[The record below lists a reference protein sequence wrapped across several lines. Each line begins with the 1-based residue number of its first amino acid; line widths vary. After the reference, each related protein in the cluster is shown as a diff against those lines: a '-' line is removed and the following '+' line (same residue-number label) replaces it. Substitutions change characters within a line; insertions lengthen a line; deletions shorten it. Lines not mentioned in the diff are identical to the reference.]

1 VKEFDVLVIGGG
13 PALRECI
20 RTCRML
26 SPQARLG
33 AIRADKVMV
42 NHCAMPYALGKRT
55 TLEKVI
61 APDTLVTR
69 WDAQLFTDEARQ
81 IDPKEK
87 TVKCANDSFRYRK
100 LVLAMGADPIR
111 PPIPGI
117 NLENI
122 VTLRHFEDVK
132 KLEETLDL
140 PQTKNI
146 VIVGG
151 GYIGVEFAYV
161 IKQRANLNV
170 TIVELLRHLL
180 EASLDDEFCTVA
192 EEALRKNEV
201 NIYTKTRVTEF
212 KGKGRVEK
220 VVFDNKEIPADV
232 VILAIGVAPAVE
244 LASTAG
250 VKADRQGIDVDKY
263 FKTSVEDIYAIGDA
277 IKTASPVTGNYFPGM
292 LGGNAALEA
301 RMLATNLFG
310 GNRAFPGVVNPSGT
324 KIFGTSF
331 GMVGLTERYAKERGI
346 KCLSGSAKTTSIY
359 SMLNGVRTVEGKLV
373 FRGDDLTVIGSQIY
387 GDINLVGLV
396 DLMSQAILRNFTLYD
411 ILDFMHTTQP
421 ELSPEP
427 AVNLLPR
434 CAEDLWKR
442 IK

>member
-1 VKEFDVLVIGGG
+1 MKEFDVLVIGGG

-55 TLEKVI
+55 TLERII

-69 WDAQLFTDEARQ
+69 WDAQLITDEARQ
-81 IDPKEK
+81 IDPKRK
-87 TVKCANDSFRYRK
+87 IVKCGNDSFRYKK
-100 LVLAMGADPIR
+100 LVLAMGAEPIR

-122 VTLRHFEDVK
+122 LTLRHFEDVR
-132 KLEETLDL
+132 KLEQTLDL
-140 PQTKNI
+140 AQIRNI

-151 GYIGVEFAYV
+151 GYIGVEFAYM

-170 TIVELLRHLL
+170 TIIELLEHLL
-180 EASLDDEFCTVA
+180 KASLDDEFCTVA
-192 EEALRKNEV
+192 EEELHRNGINV
-201 NIYTKTRVTEF
+201 CTKSRVTEF
-212 KGKGRVEK
+212 KGKERVEK
-220 VVFDNKEIPADV
+220 VVFDNKEIPADI
-232 VILAIGVAPAVE
+232 VILAIGVRPAVE
-244 LASTAG
+244 LALTAE
-250 VKADRQGIDVDKY
+250 VKADGQGVEVDKY
-263 FKTSVEDIYAIGDA
+263 FRTSVEGIYAIGDA
-277 IKTASPVTGNYFPGM
+277 IKTASPVTGDYFPGM
-292 LGGNAALEA
+292 LGSNAALEA

-310 GNRAFPGVVNPSGT
+310 GNRAFSGVVNPSGT
-324 KIFGTSF
+324 KIFSISF
-331 GMVGLTERYAKERGI
+331 GMVGFTERYAKDRGI
-346 KCLSGSAKTTSIY
+346 KCLSGSAKTTSMY
-359 SMLNGVRTVEGKLV
+359 SMLSGVKTVEGKLV
-373 FRGDDLTVIGSQIY
+373 FKESDLTVIGAQMY

-396 DLMSQAILRNFTLYD
+396 DLMSQAILRSFTLYD

-427 AVNLLPR
+427 AVNVLPR

-442 IK
+442 LK